1 MCGRVGFLNFHKG
14 LAAMKVV
21 LDIETIQAT
30 RSEWAKVLGIEL
42 VLPPEASLQSEA
54 DLFSYAGYEERIH
67 KENELYERSA
77 FDGTFSRIV
86 VIGVLVF
93 SDAMVPQ
100 GAIAWYGNNETEMLH
115 LFWDRM
121 GQLRPSLIITH
132 NGLGFDLPFIKKRS
146 IIHQIK
152 PPFDINL
159 AKFRTEPVYDT
170 MAIWSNWD
178 MRGWI
183 KLDVL
188 ARALNVPTKSG
199 SGAQVAE
206 MWDQGLQK
214 ETAAYCLQD
223 TFVTYACYCRMTFR
237 DLCGR
242 DEVLQGAQFIDV
254 GA

>member
-1 MCGRVGFLNFHKG
+1 
-14 LAAMKVV
+14 MKIV
-21 LDIETIQAT
+21 LDIETIQVT
-30 RSEWAKVLGIEL
+30 RSEWAKLLGIDL
-42 VLPPEASLQSEA
+42 VSPLEVSLQSET
-54 DLFSYAGYEERIH
+54 DLFAYAGYEELIH

-100 GAIAWYGNNETEMLH
+100 GAIAWYGDNEIEVLRQ
-115 LFWDRM
+115 FWERM

-178 MRGWI
+178 MRGWV

-188 ARALNVPTKSG
+188 AKALNVDTKSG
-199 SGAQVAE
+199 SGSQVAE
-206 MWDQGLQK
+206 MWEQGLQK
-214 ETAAYCLQD
+214 ETAEYYLQD

-237 DLCGR
+237 DLHSR
-242 DEVLQGAQFIDV
+242 DEIFHGTQFIDV
-254 GA
+254 GS

>member
-1 MCGRVGFLNFHKG
+1 MFRRVGFLNVHKD
-14 LAAMKVV
+14 LAAMKIV
-21 LDIETIQAT
+21 LDIETIQVT

-42 VLPPEASLQSEA
+42 VSPPEASRHSEA
-54 DLFSYAGYEERIH
+54 DLFAYADYEEQIRR
-67 KENELYERSA
+67 ENELYERSA

-86 VIGVLVF
+86 VIGILVF
-93 SDAMVPQ
+93 SDAMIPQ
-100 GAIAWYGNNETEMLH
+100 GAIAWYGNNESEMLRQ
-115 LFWDRM
+115 FWERM

-146 IIHQIK
+146 IIHQVK

-188 ARALNVPTKSG
+188 AKALNVPTKSG

-206 MWDQGLQK
+206 MWVQGLQK

-237 DLCGR
+237 DLSGR
-242 DEVLQGAQFIDV
+242 EEVLQGTQFIDV
-254 GA
+254 GS

>member
-1 MCGRVGFLNFHKG
+1 
-14 LAAMKVV
+14 MKIV
-21 LDIETIQAT
+21 LDIETIQVT
-30 RSEWAKVLGIEL
+30 RSEWAKLLGIDL
-42 VLPPEASLQSEA
+42 VSPLEVSLQSET
-54 DLFSYAGYEERIH
+54 DLFAYAGYEELIH

-100 GAIAWYGNNETEMLH
+100 GAIAWYGDNEIEVLRQ
-115 LFWDRM
+115 FWDRM

-159 AKFRTEPVYDT
+159 AKFRSDPVYDT

-178 MRGWI
+178 MRGWV

-188 ARALNVPTKSG
+188 AKALNVDTKSG
-199 SGAQVAE
+199 SGSQVAE
-206 MWDQGLQK
+206 MWEQGLRK
-214 ETAAYCLQD
+214 ETAEYCLQD

-237 DLCGR
+237 DLQSR
-242 DEVLQGAQFIDV
+242 DEIFHGTQFIDV
-254 GA
+254 GS

>member
-1 MCGRVGFLNFHKG
+1 
-14 LAAMKVV
+14 MKIV

-30 RSEWAKVLGIEL
+30 RLEWAKLSGINL
-42 VLPPEASLQSEA
+42 VSPPEAIFHSES
-54 DLFSYAGYEERIH
+54 DLFAYAGYEEQIQ

-100 GAIAWYGNNETEMLH
+100 GAIAWYGDNELEVLRQ
-115 LFWDRM
+115 FWDRM

-132 NGLGFDLPFIKKRS
+132 NGLSFDLPFIKKRS
-146 IIHQIK
+146 IIHQVK

-159 AKFRTEPVYDT
+159 AKFRTEPVFDT

-178 MRGWI
+178 MRGWV

-188 ARALNVPTKSG
+188 AKALNVDTKSG
-199 SGAQVAE
+199 SGSQVAK
-206 MWDQGLQK
+206 MWGQGLQE
-214 ETAAYCLQD
+214 ETAEYCLQD

-237 DLCGR
+237 DLCRR
-242 DEVLQGAQFIDV
+242 DEVLQPSQLINV
-254 GA
+254 GP

>member
-1 MCGRVGFLNFHKG
+1 
-14 LAAMKVV
+14 MKIV
-21 LDIETIQAT
+21 LDIETVQAP
-30 RSEWAKVLGIEL
+30 RSEWAKLLGIEL
-42 VLPPEASLQSEA
+42 LSPPEVSPQSEA
-54 DLFSYAGYEERIH
+54 DLFAYAGYEERIH

-93 SDAMVPQ
+93 SDSMVPQ
-100 GAIAWYGNNETEMLH
+100 GAIAWYGNNEAELVRQ
-115 LFWDRM
+115 FWSRM
-121 GQLRPSLIITH
+121 GQLRPSLMITH

-146 IIHQIK
+146 IIHQVK

-178 MRGWI
+178 MRGWV

-188 ARALNVPTKSG
+188 AKALKVATKSG
-199 SGAQVAE
+199 GGAQVGE

-214 ETAAYCLQD
+214 ETAEYCLQD

-237 DLCGR
+237 ELQSR
-242 DEVLQGAQFIDV
+242 EEVLQGTQFIDV
-254 GA
+254 GS

>member
-1 MCGRVGFLNFHKG
+1 
-14 LAAMKVV
+14 MKIV

-30 RSEWAKVLGIEL
+30 RSEWANLLGIDL
-42 VLPPEASLQSEA
+42 VPTPEAALQSEP
-54 DLFSYAGYEERIH
+54 DLFAYAGNEERMH

-100 GAIAWYGNNETEMLH
+100 GAIAWYGDNELEMLRQ
-115 LFWDRM
+115 FWDRL

-159 AKFRTEPVYDT
+159 AKFRTDPVYDT

-178 MRGWI
+178 MRGWV

-188 ARALNVPTKSG
+188 AKALNVDTKSG
-199 SGAQVAE
+199 SGSQVAE
-206 MWDQGLQK
+206 MWTQGLQK
-214 ETAAYCLQD
+214 ETAEYCLQD
-223 TFVTYACYCRMTFR
+223 TFVTYGCYCRMTFR
-237 DLCGR
+237 DLCSR
-242 DEVLQGAQFIDV
+242 DEVFHGTQFIDV
-254 GA
+254 GT